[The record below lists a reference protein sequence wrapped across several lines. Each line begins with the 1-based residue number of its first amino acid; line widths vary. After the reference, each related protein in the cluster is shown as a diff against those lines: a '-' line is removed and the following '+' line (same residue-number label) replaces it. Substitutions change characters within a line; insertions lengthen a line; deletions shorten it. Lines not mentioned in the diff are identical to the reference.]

1 MKATKILGIG
11 ALAAAMFFSTSGY
24 SADTYIKNRNK
35 KLTQLEEAA
44 DYELLIHA
52 PWCGTCQLLK
62 KNIEVLGDEPTGQ
75 IQIQKGRDLYDLR
88 NELRKQDI
96 DIPGG
101 VPIMIDKVDG
111 EVTVYYGFGKE
122 KDNAVMYKW
131 DGFKR
136 SPTDRKVG
144 LEKILE

>member
-1 MKATKILGIG
+1 MKPKKILGIG
-11 ALAAAMFFSTSGY
+11 ALATAMFFSTSGY
-24 SADTYIKNRNK
+24 SADTYIANRNET
-35 KLTQLEEAA
+35 LTQLEEAA

-52 PWCGTCQLLK
+52 PWCGTCSLLK
-62 KNIEVLGDEPTGQ
+62 ENIRGIGDEPTGQ
-75 IQIQKGRDLYDLR
+75 IQIQSNRDLYDLR
-88 NELRKQDI
+88 RELRKQDI

-111 EVTVYYGFGKE
+111 EITVYYGFGK
-122 KDNAVMYKW
+122 KGDAPVMYQW

-136 SPTDRKVG
+136 SPTDKKVG

>member
-1 MKATKILGIG
+1 MKPTKILGIG
-11 ALAAAMFFSTSGY
+11 ALATAMFFSTSGY
-24 SADTYIKNRNK
+24 SADTYIENRNK
-35 KLTQLEEAA
+35 KLTQLEESAN
-44 DYELLIHA
+44 YELLIHA

-62 KNIEVLGDEPTGQ
+62 ANIEAIGDEPTGQ
-75 IQIQKGRDLYDLR
+75 IQIQQRRDLYDLR

-101 VPIMIDKVDG
+101 VPIMVDKVDG

-122 KDNAVMYKW
+122 KDNAVMYQW

-136 SPTDRKVG
+136 SPTDKKVG
-144 LEKILE
+144 LVKILE